1 MTGRAFRA
9 APTTPAAR
17 WSLNRDEQ
25 LAVCAE
31 QESLLTNGRWLLFQ
45 KQMEILVRHNRSPM
59 RPTGPSRRA
68 CNDRFRTNA
77 AFDEIGSA
85 RVWRSLAPV

>member
-1 MTGRAFRA
+1 MATLLAALSSAPHRA

-31 QESLLTNGRWLLFQ
+31 QES
-45 KQMEILVRHNRSPM
+45 
-59 RPTGPSRRA
+59 A
-68 CNDRFRTNA
+68 
-77 AFDEIGSA
+77 
-85 RVWRSLAPV
+85 LA